1 MPQFRPAAAAEA
13 PFQGVDGGPTFT
25 VQNETSLL
33 RQVLRQITSAQD
45 GTKKRLLNRIL
56 NRIQRYSTC
65 M

>member
-25 VQNETSLL
+25 VQDETSLL

-45 GTKKRLLNRIL
+45 GTKKRIL
-56 NRIQRYSTC
+56 EKSPNSAC